1 MKEYFKVLTIAG
13 ADSGGGAGV
22 NADIKAV
29 SACGGYAASAITAV
43 TVQNTLGVKAVH
55 DIPTE
60 IISGQIKAVLDDI
73 GADSVKIGMLS
84 KKETVLTVASTLRN
98 YGIKNIVLDPV
109 MVSTSGHSLL
119 LPDAVETL
127 KKGLFPIVRII
138 TPNIPEAEML
148 LGEKISDQKEMETFA
163 EKLSLIAGNS
173 VLLKAG
179 HFSDNILSDVL
190 YNAETKQISRY
201 DNPKITTKNTHGT
214 GCSLSSSLAA
224 FLAKGLSLECAVEN
238 AENYLQ
244 NALREGSD
252 YKIGSGHGPVKHF
265 WRFW

>member
-13 ADSGGGAGV
+13 SDSGGGAGV

-29 SACGGYAASAITAV
+29 SACGCYAASAVTAV
-43 TVQNTLGVKAVH
+43 TVQNTLGVKTVH
-55 DIPTE
+55 DIPPE
-60 IISGQIKAVLDDI
+60 IISGQIHAVLSDI

-84 KKETVLTVASTLRN
+84 KKETVSIVASTLKN

-119 LPDAVETL
+119 KEDAVETMI
-127 KKGLFPIVRII
+127 KELFPIVRII

-148 LGEKISDQKEMETFA
+148 LSEKISDQKDTEKFA
-163 EKLSLIAGNS
+163 EKLSQIAGNS

-179 HFSDNILSDVL
+179 HFSDKILSDVF
-190 YNAETKQISRY
+190 YNAETKQITHF
-201 DNPKITTKNTHGT
+201 DNERVITENSHGT
-214 GCSLSSSLAA
+214 GCSLSSALAA
-224 FLAKGLSLECAVEN
+224 FLAKGLSMECAVEN
-238 AENYLQ
+238 AENYLR
-244 NALREGSD
+244 NALKEGAA
-252 YKIGSGHGPVKHF
+252 YKLGGGHGPVKHF